1 MLKDRLTDRVKTYA
15 CRRLD
20 WEMLVKLFDSPH
32 APNPRRVRIFL
43 AEKGLSLPK
52 VSIDLGKLE
61 HRSAD
66 FFAVNPL
73 QRTPALELDCGE
85 ILTESVAICRY
96 LEELY
101 PEPPLFGRD
110 PLERAR
116 VEMWQRRVELE
127 FFAPVTHAFRHSHP
141 HMAEMEKPQIAAW
154 AEVNKPRAEK
164 FARFLDGELAKR
176 AFVAGDAFTIA
187 DITALVAAD
196 FCKPARI
203 VLPDDLKHFAR
214 WRAEVSARA
223 SAAA

>member
-1 MLKDRLTDRVKTYA
+1 L
-15 CRRLD
+15 
-20 WEMLVKLFDSPH
+20 KLFDSPH

-43 AEKGLSLPK
+43 AEKGLSLPR

-66 FFAVNPL
+66 FSAVNPL
-73 QRTPALELDCGE
+73 QRTPALELDSGE

-96 LEELY
+96 IEEFF

-116 VEMWQRRVELE
+116 VEMWQRRIELE

-141 HMAEMEKPQIAAW
+141 HMAELEKPQIAAW
-154 AEVNKPRAEK
+154 AEVNRPRAEK
-164 FARFLDGELAKR
+164 FMRFLDGELATR
-176 AFVAGDAFTIA
+176 RFIAGETFTLA
-187 DITALVAAD
+187 DIIALVATD
-196 FCKPARI
+196 FCRPARI
-203 VLPDDLKHFAR
+203 AIPDDLENFAR
-214 WRAEVSARA
+214 WRADVSARP